1 MRTNSGLS
9 WASYALITI
18 IAAFVAVVGGDD
30 GYGWTFV
37 LGHFA
42 VAWILM
48 AAFALIGK
56 VMFRRPQ

>member
-1 MRTNSGLS
+1 M
-9 WASYALITI
+9 
-18 IAAFVAVVGGDD
+18 AVVGGDD